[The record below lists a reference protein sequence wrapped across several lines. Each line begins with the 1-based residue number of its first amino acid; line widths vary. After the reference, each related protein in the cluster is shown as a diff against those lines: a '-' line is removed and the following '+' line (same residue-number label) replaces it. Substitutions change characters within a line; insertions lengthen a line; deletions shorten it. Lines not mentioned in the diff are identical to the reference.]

1 MSRVTNIVIGTVIG
15 AGVVGLAKFF
25 VGLNNTSAELQTEL
39 DAKVHSL
46 TLKGMTV
53 RANILL
59 KNPTNGSL
67 TMTQPTVQV
76 IQNGKVLATSKV
88 GQTRFTIGPRDEK
101 PLEPIE
107 ITVPFTGLLSV
118 AGALLSFVIK
128 KQVVNLT
135 VRAITNVD
143 LGLATK
149 DFKKDQNITLKP
161 KTA

>member
-1 MSRVTNIVIGTVIG
+1 MNKVTNIVIGSVIG
-15 AGVVGLAKFF
+15 AGVIGLAKFF
-25 VGLNNTSAELQTEL
+25 MGLNKTSAELQTEL

-53 RANILL
+53 KANIVL
-59 KNPTNGSL
+59 KNPSSGSL

-76 IQNGKVLATSKV
+76 IQNGSVLATSNIGK
-88 GQTRFTIGPRDEK
+88 TKFTIGPRDEK
-101 PLEPIE
+101 KLETIA
-107 ITVPFTGLLSV
+107 ITIPFTGLFSM
-118 AGALLSFVIK
+118 AKGLLAFVTK
-128 KQVVNLT
+128 KQPVTLT

-143 LGLATK
+143 LGVATK